1 MTSTPFSARGAV
13 DLGALA
19 AARESEKR
27 ASQAKANAPAG
38 VMVDVTELNFEA
50 EVVERSMTIPVVLD
64 MWSARSAGSQ
74 QLSPILA
81 TLAAEYGGRWI
92 LGRVDVDTNQQIAA
106 AFQVQ
111 SIPAVFAV
119 LKGQPVPLFDR
130 PYPEAQIR
138 QVLAQ
143 LLVMAAEQGVT
154 GIVGDPAAAGNEA
167 DGSEA
172 DGQPK
177 SESVE
182 PEPELDPRFDAAFDA
197 VESGDWDAA
206 DSAYRTILDTTPA
219 DADALAGVAM
229 VGLYRRTEH
238 LTISEVRAAAGAH
251 PERVETLCELAD
263 LDALGGDWAAAF
275 RSLVECIKLT
285 SGDDRTAIRSR
296 ILDLFLIAGDDPAV
310 APARISLANA
320 LY

>member
-1 MTSTPFSARGAV
+1 VTSTPFSARGAV

-27 ASQAKANAPAG
+27 ASQAKANAPEG
-38 VMVDVTELNFEA
+38 VMVDINELNFEA

-138 QVLAQ
+138 QVLEQ
-143 LLVMAAEQGVT
+143 LLVMAAEQGVA
-154 GIVGDPAAAGNEA
+154 GSVGDAAAV
-167 DGSEA
+167 GSAA
-172 DGQPK
+172 DGQPAG
-177 SESVE
+177 ELVE
-182 PEPELDPRFDAAFDA
+182 PEPPLDPRFDAAFDA
-197 VESGDWDAA
+197 VEAGDWDAA
-206 DSAYRTILDTTPA
+206 DGAYRTILDTTPA

-238 LTISEVRAAAGAH
+238 LIISEVRAAAEAN
-251 PERVETLCELAD
+251 PDSVEALSELAD
-263 LDALGGDWAAAF
+263 LDALSGDWGAAF
-275 RSLVECIKLT
+275 RSLVACIKLT
-285 SGDDRTAIRSR
+285 SGDERSAIRSR
-296 ILDLFLIAGDDPAV
+296 ILDLFLIAGDDPSV
-310 APARISLANA
+310 APARIALANA